1 MAMLNNQMVLEYI
14 GIQIAEVFRLVN
26 VSDRFQFI
34 QGYGWLWYDVLSQ
47 KYLR

>member
-34 QGYGWLWYDVLSQ
+34 QGYGWYDVLSQ